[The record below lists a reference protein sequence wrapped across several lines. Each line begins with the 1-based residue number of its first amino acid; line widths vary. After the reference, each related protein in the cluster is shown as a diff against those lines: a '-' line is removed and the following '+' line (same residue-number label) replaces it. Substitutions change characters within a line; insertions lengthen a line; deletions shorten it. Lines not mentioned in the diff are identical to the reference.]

1 MHTRTLHTSAV
12 LSAVFATAV
21 ISFAIAVP
29 ASAATRVT
37 FGALVPAPPIYT
49 IDTTADAGAC
59 PIQDS
64 DARVMAIYRP
74 QWLDAVAS
82 QSSHAS
88 AQIQLDL
95 DSVGNV
101 LGASITN
108 SSGNAL
114 LDQQALLSA
123 RGSQYAPEVHNCT
136 SFKRSYFLTIS
147 FDNAMVA
154 VPAGSGSAG
163 RQPVK

>member
-12 LSAVFATAV
+12 LSAVFAAAV
-21 ISFAIAVP
+21 IGLAASAP
-29 ASAATRVT
+29 AGAATRVT
-37 FGALVPAPPIYT
+37 FGALIPGPAIYT
-49 IDTTADAGAC
+49 IDASANVGTC
-59 PIQDS
+59 PLQDS
-64 DARVMAIYRP
+64 DAHVTAIYKP
-74 QWLDAVAS
+74 QWLDAVAA
-82 QSSHAS
+82 QTSHTS

-101 LGASITN
+101 LDASIAN

-114 LDQQALLSA
+114 LDQQALMAA
-123 RGSQYAPEVHNCT
+123 RGSQYAPEVRSCN

-154 VPAGSGSAG
+154 VPTNYGSGG